1 VLVVDTSA
9 VIGALTGRPPS
20 DAVIERLA
28 ADGDLAA
35 PHLLDIELL
44 HALRRLV
51 LGRQLSEDRAA
62 DARGDFGD
70 LAITRYEHTVVADRI
85 WQLRHGL
92 TASDAAF
99 VALAELLDAPLV
111 TCDARL
117 ARAPLVTCDA
127 RLADAPGNRA
137 VTELYEGAG
146 G

>member
-9 VIGALTGRPPS
+9 VISALTGRPPS
-20 DAVIERLA
+20 EALIERLA
-28 ADGDLAA
+28 TDGDLTA
-35 PHLLDIELL
+35 PHLIDIEFL

-51 LGRQLSEDRAA
+51 LGRQLSEDRTA
-62 DARGDFGD
+62 DARSDFAD

-92 TASDAAF
+92 TAYDAAF
-99 VALAELLDAPLV
+99 VALAELLGV
-111 TCDARL
+111 
-117 ARAPLVTCDA
+117 PLVTCDA

>member
-9 VIGALTGRPPS
+9 VIGALVGRPPR

-28 ADGDLAA
+28 TDNDLSA
-35 PHLLDIELL
+35 PHLLDVEFL
-44 HALRRLV
+44 HALRRLA
-51 LGRQLSEDRAA
+51 LGGRLSEDRAA
-62 DARGDFGD
+62 DARGDFAD

-92 TASDAAF
+92 TAYDAAF
-99 VALAELLDAPLV
+99 VALAELLDVPLV

-117 ARAPLVTCDA
+117 ARAPGHHATV
-127 RLADAPGNRA
+127 
-137 VTELYEGAG
+137 ELFAG